1 MFLLNIIGRDCMLNI
16 LSITKSYTGQ
26 SPKVI
31 GTMYFSTFIQNE
43 YSYVCLEELAFTVRN
58 THN

>member
-1 MFLLNIIGRDCMLNI
+1 MFLLNIIGRDCMLNLVL
-16 LSITKSYTGQ
+16 LSHTLGQ